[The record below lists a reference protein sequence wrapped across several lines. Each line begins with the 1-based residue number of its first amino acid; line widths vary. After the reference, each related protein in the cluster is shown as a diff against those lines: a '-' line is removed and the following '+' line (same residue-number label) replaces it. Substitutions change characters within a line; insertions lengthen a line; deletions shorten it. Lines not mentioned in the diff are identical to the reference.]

1 MANDKEICAL
11 LERFVVPQR
20 LQRLESVLSARTNS
34 LTVVLENVRNP
45 HNISAVL
52 RSADAFGINTIH
64 LLGSQS
70 DAEFEYSSGISLGTE
85 RWMQLQHHD
94 GADSAIDSLL
104 LQGYEIVVLQPEN
117 DTRCLNQ
124 NSVKL
129 PVTQLPV
136 TQLPFEKPLALVF
149 GNEHSGV
156 SKQFVER
163 AKYHA
168 FIPMFGFVESFN
180 ISVACAI
187 TLFCSTISP
196 STPQR
201 RCQPL
206 ADSERENLR
215 AKWLQQSV
223 RGADIILRDVDDRDT
238 RNEKTEP

>member
-1 MANDKEICAL
+1 MASDKEISAL

-20 LQRLESVLSARTNS
+20 LERLENVLSARTNS

-52 RSADAFGINTIH
+52 RSADAFGVNTVH
-64 LLGSQS
+64 LLGTQPDS
-70 DAEFEYSSGISLGTE
+70 EFEYSSGISLGTE
-85 RWMQLQHHD
+85 RWMQLQRHENTK
-94 GADSAIDSLL
+94 SAIELL
-104 LQGYEIVVLQPEN
+104 VQQGYEIVVLQPEN

-124 NSVKL
+124 EAQK
-129 PVTQLPV
+129 TCV
-136 TQLPFEKPLALVF
+136 TQLPFESPLALVF

-156 SKQFVER
+156 SSQFVEN

-187 TLFCSTISP
+187 TLFCSTISA
-196 STPQR
+196 SNPQR
-201 RCQPL
+201 RCKPL
-206 ADSERENLR
+206 TESERESLK

-223 RGADIILRDVDDRDT
+223 RGADIILRDVDE
-238 RNEKTEP
+238 RNTKS